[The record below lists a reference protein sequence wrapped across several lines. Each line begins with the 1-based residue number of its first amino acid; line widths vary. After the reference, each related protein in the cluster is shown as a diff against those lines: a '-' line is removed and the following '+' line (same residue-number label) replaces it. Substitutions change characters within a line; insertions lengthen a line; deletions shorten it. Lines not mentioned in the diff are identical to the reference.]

1 MSSATVNAPDTNNM
15 NPMHSEPEKGIAMET
30 QVEKVSPLYHAR
42 RGILVFLKYFSLV
55 FITFCILLPLVSC
68 VWTAAKTDAEYKTR
82 NVMAMPHNWFNFSN
96 YVEAFKLSNMAVAFR
111 NSFIVLVCVC
121 FMTTIIG
128 TQLAYVLSRFQFPG
142 NAFIRGA
149 FTIAALLPGIAMQV
163 AVYKIMG
170 SLGMIN
176 SLWGYI
182 IMSMGTD
189 VISIYIFIQYFENL
203 PISLDEAAMI
213 DGAGVFRK
221 FWNITLPSISGMF
234 SLMLVMQIIG
244 VFQVMY
250 EPLTMTDGGPNNA
263 SISLMLTSYF
273 YGFRFYQAGRAAA
286 VGTITFLFLIG
297 LTFLYFYLQRKN
309 DN

>member
-1 MSSATVNAPDTNNM
+1 
-15 NPMHSEPEKGIAMET
+15 
-30 QVEKVSPLYHAR
+30 
-42 RGILVFLKYFSLV
+42 
-55 FITFCILLPLVSC
+55 
-68 VWTAAKTDAEYKTR
+68 
-82 NVMAMPHNWFNFSN
+82 
-96 YVEAFKLSNMAVAFR
+96 
-111 NSFIVLVCVC
+111 
-121 FMTTIIG
+121 
-128 TQLAYVLSRFQFPG
+128 
-142 NAFIRGA
+142 
-149 FTIAALLPGIAMQV
+149 
-163 AVYKIMG
+163 
-170 SLGMIN
+170 
-176 SLWGYI
+176 
-182 IMSMGTD
+182 
-189 VISIYIFIQYFENL
+189 
-203 PISLDEAAMI
+203 MI

>member
-1 MSSATVNAPDTNNM
+1 MSSETITPDMQTN
-15 NPMHSEPEKGIAMET
+15 SQKGKAMEAS
-30 QVEKVSPLYHAR
+30 VEKVSVWYHVR
-42 RGILVFLKYFSLV
+42 RWILSFLKYFSLV
-55 FITFCILLPLVSC
+55 FITFCVLLPLASC
-68 VWTAAKTDAEYKTR
+68 VWTAAKTDAEYKTG
-82 NVMAMPHNWFNFSN
+82 NVMAMPHNWFNFQN
-96 YVEAFKLSNMAVAFR
+96 YADAFKLSNMAVAFR

-189 VISIYIFIQYFENL
+189 
-203 PISLDEAAMI
+203 
-213 DGAGVFRK
+213 RK
-221 FWNITLPSISGMF
+221 S
-234 SLMLVMQIIG
+234 V
-244 VFQVMY
+244 V
-250 EPLTMTDGGPNNA
+250 
-263 SISLMLTSYF
+263 
-273 YGFRFYQAGRAAA
+273 
-286 VGTITFLFLIG
+286 
-297 LTFLYFYLQRKN
+297 
-309 DN
+309 